1 MLRLAL
7 EAGYRLVD
15 TPRQADAKRV
25 RSFQTFGGNMD
36 RFTAIDPARQALAA
50 FFEAARP
57 VEAGYRND
65 VFSFVAVKHMD
76 VFTLL
81 QARLVRS
88 TDQSAST
95 ETFQTD
101 LVMAGRFR
109 LGDLGISID
118 DFLKAALLGSVPTP
132 TGDVRFPPGEAGRYQ
147 VAFEP
152 FHQDGLL
159 SQSRLGV
166 LEIEGG
172 AVGGYVDVPA
182 IDWHL
187 RAAPT
192 PYHGLSDLLYSLELS
207 SLRDQLNISV
217 VAPATMLVDANSKVD
232 DTTARVIARLAYGL
246 PEASVQLGYRIV
258 DQGRTVQR
266 GSLSGTDIHWVDE
279 PAYRVGRANIEVPSG
294 AVVQCFATVCGVAQ
308 HFYWI
313 VDPTTSQN
321 PRRAAYQV
329 FDPQLTVLRDFISR
343 QGRGQPARDLEVGV
357 SWLLWL
363 LGFSVANLGGTAKT
377 QDFADIIATTPT
389 GHFVVVECTTGL
401 LKADN
406 KLPLLVQRTEALRQ
420 SIERSNHRHLKVL
433 PVLVTSRSRQE
444 VRADLDQAERLGI
457 LVLTADELRDAP
469 DRALVQ
475 PDADQLFR
483 EAEHAVEEAVA
494 KRGR

>member
-1 MLRLAL
+1 
-7 EAGYRLVD
+7 
-15 TPRQADAKRV
+15 
-25 RSFQTFGGNMD
+25 MD

-50 FFEAARP
+50 FFEAAKP
-57 VEAGYRND
+57 VEAAYRND

-88 TDQSAST
+88 TDPSVST
-95 ETFQTD
+95 ETIQTD
-101 LVMAGRFR
+101 LVKAGRFR
-109 LGDLGISID
+109 LADLGLGID
-118 DFLKAALLGSVPTP
+118 EFLKAALLGSLPTP
-132 TGDVRFPPGEAGRYQ
+132 TGDVRFPPGEAGRYRA
-147 VAFEP
+147 AFEP
-152 FHQDGLL
+152 FHQDGLHN
-159 SQSRLGV
+159 QSRLGV

-192 PYHGLSDLLYSLELS
+192 PFHGLGDLLYSLELG
-207 SLRDQLNISV
+207 SLRDHLNVAV
-217 VAPATMLVDANSKVD
+217 VAPATMLIDAASTVDG
-232 DTTARVIARLAYGL
+232 TTAHVVARLAHGL

-258 DQGRTVQR
+258 DHGKTVSR
-266 GSLSGTDIHWVDE
+266 ASLSGGDMRWTSE
-279 PAYRVGRANIEVPSG
+279 PGYRVGRVDIEVPSA
-294 AVVQCFATVCGVAQ
+294 AVVQCFATACGVAQ

-313 VDPTTSQN
+313 TDHSTSQN

-329 FDPQLTVLRDFISR
+329 FDPELDVLRDFISR
-343 QGRGQPARDLEVGV
+343 QGRGQNARDLEVGF

-363 LGFSVANLGGTAKT
+363 LGFSVANLGGTPRT
-377 QDFADIIATTPT
+377 QDFADIIATTPR

-406 KLPLLVQRTEALRQ
+406 KLPLLIQRTEALRQ
-420 SIERSNHRHLKVL
+420 QVERSNHRHLKVL
-433 PVLVTSRSRQE
+433 PVLVTSKGRQE

-469 DRALVQ
+469 DRSLQ
-475 PDADQLFR
+475 SPDADQLFR
-483 EAEHAVEEAVA
+483 EAEQAVEEALA
-494 KRGR
+494 RHRP